1 MTETKD
7 KIQPDYERR
16 MHIDE
21 DKITENPHNL
31 PYAHTVGSAIII
43 PDDKD
48 RIKTTA
54 MAAMVEQTNVQMKQI
69 YDQMEL
75 LISQA
80 NKLKERVELS
90 EEIYV
95 AEMGFKPITG
105 HTYHL
110 YEKEDGEKVLSMIG
124 PDEWARG
131 CKYAHYSATA
141 RLMGDN
147 NWDIDKRNEKEKET
161 VVELEAEEVE

>member
-1 MTETKD
+1 MEVKKE
-7 KIQPDYERR
+7 KIQPNYDQR

-21 DKITENPHNL
+21 DKITESPSNL

-54 MAAMVEQTNVQMKQI
+54 MSAMVEQTNVQMKQI

-80 NKLKERVELS
+80 NKLKERVHLS
-90 EEIYV
+90 EEIYTS
-95 AEMGFKPITG
+95 EMGFKPITG

-110 YEKEDGEKVLSMIG
+110 YEKEDGANILSMIG

-131 CKYAHYSATA
+131 CKYQRYLATA
-141 RLMGDN
+141 RLMGDHT
-147 NWDIDKRNEKEKET
+147 WDIENKNEEKKAD
-161 VVELEAEEVE
+161 VEI

>member
-1 MTETKD
+1 MTEK
-7 KIQPDYERR
+7 KEKVQPDYERR

-21 DKITENPHNL
+21 DKITHNPHNL

-54 MAAMVEQTNVQMKQI
+54 MGAMVEQTNVQMKQI

-90 EEIYV
+90 EEIYK

-110 YEKEDGEKVLSMIG
+110 YEKENGAKIISIIG
-124 PDEWARG
+124 PNEWARG
-131 CKYAHYSATA
+131 CKYARYVATA
-141 RLMGDN
+141 RLMGDHT
-147 NWDIDKRNEKEKET
+147 WDIEAKNDQEKET
-161 VVELEAEEVE
+161 DVEAQYTE

>member
-1 MTETKD
+1 MAEKKE

-31 PYAHTVGSAIII
+31 PYAHTVGSAIIF

-54 MAAMVEQTNVQMKQI
+54 MSAMVEQTNVQMKQI

-75 LISQA
+75 LIKQA
-80 NKLKERVELS
+80 NSLKERVEIS
-90 EEIYV
+90 EDIYGS
-95 AEMGFKPITG
+95 EMGFKPITG

-110 YEKEDGEKVLSMIG
+110 YEKEDGKRVLSMIG
-124 PDEWARG
+124 PTEWARG
-131 CKYAHYSATA
+131 CKYEKYLATA
-141 RLMGDN
+141 RLMGDHT
-147 NWDIDKRNEKEKET
+147 WDVVNKNKE
-161 VVELEAEEVE
+161 